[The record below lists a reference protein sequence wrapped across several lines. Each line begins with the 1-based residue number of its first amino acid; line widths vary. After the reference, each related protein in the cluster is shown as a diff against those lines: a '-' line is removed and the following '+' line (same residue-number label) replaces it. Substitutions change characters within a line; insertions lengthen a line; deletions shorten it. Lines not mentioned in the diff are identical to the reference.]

1 MGPQTP
7 TTANNEIRRTLSNIR
22 SLRVFAR
29 ETEFDLLLD
38 MYEKLGSVIEELR
51 EDAERE
57 AKERAEREQKRLD
70 LLQLIAGEGFTPE
83 ELLGQIEGQS
93 KSKKRSKTPKAAP
106 KYQFIEDGV
115 TKTWTGKGRKPKP
128 IEEALAAGRD
138 LDEFLIA
145 KGSSQ
150 SEGEE
155 Q

>member
-1 MGPQTP
+1 MSDTA
-7 TTANNEIRRTLSNIR
+7 ANNEIRRTLSNIR

-38 MYEKLGSVIEELR
+38 MYEKLGSVIEERR

-83 ELLGQIEGQS
+83 ELLGQIEGQG

-138 LDEFLIA
+138 LDEFLIE
-145 KGSSQ
+145 KSTNS
-150 SEGEE
+150 
-155 Q
+155 

>member
-1 MGPQTP
+1 MKGK
-7 TTANNEIRRTLSNIR
+7 AKAR
-22 SLRVFAR
+22 SA
-29 ETEFDLLLD
+29 
-38 MYEKLGSVIEELR
+38 
-51 EDAERE
+51 A
-57 AKERAEREQKRLD
+57 
-70 LLQLIAGEGFTPE
+70 
-83 ELLGQIEGQS
+83 
-93 KSKKRSKTPKAAP
+93 KTPKAAP

>member
-1 MGPQTP
+1 MSDTD
-7 TTANNEIRRTLSNIR
+7 TNNEIRRTLSNIR

-38 MYEKLGSVIEELR
+38 MYEKLGSVIEERR

-83 ELLGQIEGQS
+83 ELLGQIEGQG

-138 LDEFLIA
+138 LDEFLIEKA
-145 KGSSQ
+145 TNS
-150 SEGEE
+150 
-155 Q
+155 

>member
-1 MGPQTP
+1 MSDTD
-7 TTANNEIRRTLSNIR
+7 TNNEIRRTLSNIR

-38 MYEKLGSVIEELR
+38 MYEKLGAVIEERR

-57 AKERAEREQKRLD
+57 AKERAEREQKRLE

-83 ELLGQIEGQS
+83 ELLGQIEGQG

-138 LDEFLIA
+138 LDEFLIEKA
-145 KGSSQ
+145 TNS
-150 SEGEE
+150 
-155 Q
+155 

>member
-1 MGPQTP
+1 MSDTA
-7 TTANNEIRRTLSNIR
+7 ANNEIRRTLSNIR

-38 MYEKLGSVIEELR
+38 MYEKLGSVIEERR

-57 AKERAEREQKRLD
+57 AKERAEREQKRLN

-83 ELLGQIEGQS
+83 ELLGQIEGQG

>member
-1 MGPQTP
+1 MSDTA
-7 TTANNEIRRTLSNIR
+7 ANNEIRRTLSNIR
-22 SLRVFAR
+22 LLRVFAR

-38 MYEKLGSVIEELR
+38 MYEKLGVVIEERR

-83 ELLGQIEGQS
+83 ELLGQIEGQG

-106 KYQFIEDGV
+106 KYQFTEDGV

>member
-1 MGPQTP
+1 MSD

-38 MYEKLGSVIEELR
+38 MYEKLGSVIEERR

>member
-1 MGPQTP
+1 MSDTA
-7 TTANNEIRRTLSNIR
+7 ANNEIRRTLSNIR

-38 MYEKLGSVIEELR
+38 MYEKLGVVIEERR

-83 ELLGQIEGQS
+83 ELLGQIEGQG

-138 LDEFLIA
+138 LDEFLIEKA
-145 KGSSQ
+145 TNS
-150 SEGEE
+150 
-155 Q
+155 

>member
-1 MGPQTP
+1 M
-7 TTANNEIRRTLSNIR
+7 RRTLSNIR

>member
-1 MGPQTP
+1 MSD

-38 MYEKLGSVIEELR
+38 MYEKLGSVIEERR

-83 ELLGQIEGQS
+83 ELLGQIEGQG

>member
-1 MGPQTP
+1 MSD

-145 KGSSQ
+145 KGSYQ

>member
-1 MGPQTP
+1 MSD

-38 MYEKLGSVIEELR
+38 MYEKLGSVIEERR

-83 ELLGQIEGQS
+83 ELLGQIEGQG

-145 KGSSQ
+145 KGSSL

>member
-1 MGPQTP
+1 MSDTD
-7 TTANNEIRRTLSNIR
+7 TNNEIRRTLSNIR

-38 MYEKLGSVIEELR
+38 MYEKLGAVIEERR

-57 AKERAEREQKRLD
+57 AKERAEREQKRLE

-83 ELLGQIEGQS
+83 ELLGQLEGQV
-93 KSKKRSKTPKAAP
+93 KNKKRSKTPKAAP
-106 KYQFIEDGV
+106 KYQFVEDGV

>member
-1 MGPQTP
+1 MSDTA
-7 TTANNEIRRTLSNIR
+7 ANNEIRRTLSNIR

-38 MYEKLGSVIEELR
+38 MYEKLGSVIEERR

>member
-1 MGPQTP
+1 MSDTA
-7 TTANNEIRRTLSNIR
+7 ANNEIRRTLSNIR

-38 MYEKLGSVIEELR
+38 MYEKLGSVIEERR

-83 ELLGQIEGQS
+83 ELLGQIEGQG

-150 SEGEE
+150 SGGEE

>member
-1 MGPQTP
+1 MSD

-38 MYEKLGSVIEELR
+38 MYEKLGSVIEERR

-57 AKERAEREQKRLD
+57 AKERAEREQKRQD

-83 ELLGQIEGQS
+83 ELLGQIEGQG

>member
-1 MGPQTP
+1 MSD

-38 MYEKLGSVIEELR
+38 MYEKLGSVIEERR

-83 ELLGQIEGQS
+83 ELLGQIEGQG

-138 LDEFLIA
+138 LDEFLIEKA
-145 KGSSQ
+145 TNS
-150 SEGEE
+150 
-155 Q
+155 

>member
-1 MGPQTP
+1 MSD

-38 MYEKLGSVIEELR
+38 MYEKLGSVIEERR

-83 ELLGQIEGQS
+83 ELLGQIEGQG

-106 KYQFIEDGV
+106 KYQFLEDGV
-115 TKTWTGKGRKPKP
+115 TKTWAGKGRKPKP

>member
-1 MGPQTP
+1 MSDTA
-7 TTANNEIRRTLSNIR
+7 ANNEIRRTLSNIR

-38 MYEKLGSVIEELR
+38 MYEKLGSVIEERR

-83 ELLGQIEGQS
+83 ELLGQIEGQG

>member
-1 MGPQTP
+1 MNDTA
-7 TTANNEIRRTLSNIR
+7 ANNEIRRTLSNIR

-38 MYEKLGSVIEELR
+38 MYEKLGSVIEERR

-83 ELLGQIEGQS
+83 ELLGQIEGQG

>member
-1 MGPQTP
+1 MSD

-83 ELLGQIEGQS
+83 ELLGQIEGQG

>member
-1 MGPQTP
+1 MSD

>member
-1 MGPQTP
+1 MSDTA
-7 TTANNEIRRTLSNIR
+7 ANNEIRRTLSNIR

-38 MYEKLGSVIEELR
+38 MYEKLGSVIEERR

-83 ELLGQIEGQS
+83 ELLGQIEGQG
-93 KSKKRSKTPKAAP
+93 KSKKRSKNPKAAP

-138 LDEFLIA
+138 LDEFLIEKA
-145 KGSSQ
+145 TNS
-150 SEGEE
+150 
-155 Q
+155 

>member
-1 MGPQTP
+1 MSDTA
-7 TTANNEIRRTLSNIR
+7 ANNEIRRTLSNIR

-38 MYEKLGSVIEELR
+38 MYEKLGSVIEERR

-83 ELLGQIEGQS
+83 ELLGQIEGQG

-138 LDEFLIA
+138 LDEFLIEKA
-145 KGSSQ
+145 TNS
-150 SEGEE
+150 
-155 Q
+155 

>member
-1 MGPQTP
+1 MSDTD
-7 TTANNEIRRTLSNIR
+7 TNNEIRRTLSNIR

-38 MYEKLGSVIEELR
+38 MYEKLGLVIEERR

-83 ELLGQIEGQS
+83 ELLGQIEGQG

-145 KGSSQ
+145 KDSSQ